1 MRMKTI
7 LELGDFKPGIHF
19 MYLLY
24 VDESGDIGLDRSPS
38 RYFVLSGF
46 VVHELRWNDVIES
59 IITFRRSLRILH
71 GLKLREEIH
80 AARFMYHPGSA
91 ARIPKHTRLKILRD
105 VLDFQ
110 ATLSDVNI
118 INIVVDKNGKPH
130 LYDVFEN
137 AWTRLIQRFHNTLS
151 HKNFPG
157 PQNADDRGLLIS
169 DRTDE
174 PKLRALV
181 RRMRRYNPVPHR
193 GASGYRQ
200 IPLTTLVE
208 DPVHRDSLH
217 SYFIQ
222 LADVNAYFL
231 MQKLKPS
238 KYISKKGARNY
249 FDRLNPILCRVASS
263 THPQGVVML

>member
-1 MRMKTI
+1 
-7 LELGDFKPGIHF
+7 
-19 MYLLY
+19 MYLIY
-24 VDESGDIGLDRSPS
+24 VDESGDIGLDHSPS

-46 VVHELRWNDVIES
+46 VVHELRWNEVLDS
-59 IITFRRSLRILH
+59 IIAFRRSLITAY

-80 AARFMYHPGSA
+80 AAHFMFRAGNL
-91 ARIPKHTRLKILRD
+91 ARIPKHVRLKILRE

-110 ATLSDVNI
+110 ATLPDINI
-118 INIVVDKNGKPH
+118 INIVVDKNGKAPA
-130 LYDVFEN
+130 YDVFEN

-151 HKNFPG
+151 HRNFPG
-157 PQNADDRGLLIS
+157 PQNPIDFGLLVS

-174 PKLRALV
+174 PKLRTLV
-181 RRMRRYNPVPHR
+181 RRMRRYNPVPHK

-200 IPLTTLVE
+200 ILLTTLVE

-231 MQKLKPS
+231 MQKLNPS
-238 KYISKKGARNY
+238 KYIYNKGARNY
-249 FDRLNPILCRVASS
+249 FDRLNPVLCRVASS